1 MVILI
6 LLLKVSI
13 QMPVQ
18 IVKIKTRMT
27 NLSLGLV
34 RKSMQELPMMIIL
47 LLSIRIWI
55 LPIRIRISRVSIK
68 CYKLIS
74 NLLTIIKVMLW
85 IIIIIILG
93 ITIINNL
100 HLVISKTLS
109 NKIRTTS
116 WIVIWTTIIWAIILT
131 NSQFTIIRWII
142 INSNKFNIDCFLF

>member
-142 INSNKFNIDCFLF
+142 INSIKFNIDCFLF